1 MYVILFGPPGAGK
14 GTQAAVLAE
23 KTGLVHITTG
33 ELFREAIRK
42 ETELGKQAKPY
53 YDRGD
58 LVPDAL
64 TIGMLLER
72 LAEEDC
78 VRGCLLD
85 GFPRTL
91 DQASALDEALAR
103 QEQAIDKVL
112 SIEVPEDEL
121 LGRLAGR
128 WMCRRCG
135 DVYHQQSRVPKVE
148 GRCDRCG
155 GELYQR
161 DDDKPEAVRRRL
173 EVYSRQTAPLIDYYR
188 GQSKLVAVDGHRS
201 VEDVNGELL
210 AALEDS
216 WEGAHA

>member
-14 GTQAAVLAE
+14 GTQAVILAE

-58 LVPDAL
+58 LVPDGI

-78 VRGCLLD
+78 ARGCLLD

-91 DQASALDEALAR
+91 DQATALDEALVG
-103 QEQAIDKVL
+103 QGQAIDKVL
-112 SIEVPEDEL
+112 CIQVPEDEL
-121 LGRLAGR
+121 LSRLAGR
-128 WMCRRCG
+128 WTCRQCG
-135 DVYHQQSRVPKVE
+135 AVYHRQSQWPKVE

-155 GELYQR
+155 GVLYQR
-161 DDDKPEAVRRRL
+161 DDDQSEAVRRRL

-188 GQSKLVAVDGHRS
+188 GRGRLVEVDGHRS
-201 VEDVNGELL
+201 VDEVSGELV
-210 AALEDS
+210 AALRDP
-216 WEGAHA
+216 

>member
-1 MYVILFGPPGAGK
+1 LYVILFGPPGAGK
-14 GTQAAVLAE
+14 GTQAAILAE

-58 LVPDAL
+58 LVPDGI

-78 VRGCLLD
+78 ARGCLLD

-91 DQASALDEALAR
+91 DQATALDEALAG
-103 QEQAIDKVL
+103 QGQAIDKVL
-112 SIEVPEDEL
+112 CIQVPEDEL
-121 LGRLAGR
+121 LSRLAGR
-128 WMCRRCG
+128 WTCRQCG
-135 DVYHQQSRVPKVE
+135 AVYHRQSQWPKVE

-155 GELYQR
+155 GVLYQR
-161 DDDKPEAVRRRL
+161 DDDQSEAVRRRL

-188 GQSKLVAVDGHRS
+188 GRGRLVEVDGHRS
-201 VEDVNGELL
+201 VDEVSGELV
-210 AALEDS
+210 AALRDP
-216 WEGAHA
+216 

>member
-14 GTQAAVLAE
+14 GTQAAILAE
-23 KTGLVHITTG
+23 KTGVVHITTG

-42 ETELGKQAKPY
+42 ETELGRQAKPY

-72 LAEEDC
+72 LAEEDA
-78 VRGCLLD
+78 VHGCLLD

-91 DQASALDEALAR
+91 EQATALDDALSG
-103 QEQAIDKVL
+103 QGQAIDKVL
-112 SIEVPEDEL
+112 CIQVPEDEL

-128 WMCRRCG
+128 WTCRGCG
-135 DVYHQQSRVPKVE
+135 DVYHRQSRWPKVE

-161 DDDKPEAVRRRL
+161 DDDQPEAVRRRL

-188 GQSKLVAVDGHRS
+188 GQGKLVEVDGYRS
-201 VEDVNGELL
+201 VDEVSGELQ
-210 AALEDS
+210 AALKEL
-216 WEGAHA
+216 

>member
-1 MYVILFGPPGAGK
+1 VILFGPPGAGK
-14 GTQAAVLAE
+14 GTQAAILAE

-42 ETELGKQAKPY
+42 ETELGRQAKPY

-72 LAEEDC
+72 LAEEDA
-78 VRGCLLD
+78 VHGCLLD

-91 DQASALDEALAR
+91 EQATALDDALIG
-103 QEQAIDKVL
+103 QGQAIDKVL
-112 SIEVPEDEL
+112 CIQVPEDEL

-128 WMCRRCG
+128 WTCRGCG
-135 DVYHQQSRVPKVE
+135 DVYHRQSRWPKVE

-161 DDDKPEAVRRRL
+161 DDDQPEAVRRRL

-188 GQSKLVAVDGHRS
+188 GQGKLVEVDGYRS
-201 VEDVNGELL
+201 VDEVSGELQ
-210 AALEDS
+210 AALKEL
-216 WEGAHA
+216 

>member
-14 GTQAAVLAE
+14 GTQAAILAE

-58 LVPDAL
+58 LVPDGI

-78 VRGCLLD
+78 ARGCLLD

-91 DQASALDEALAR
+91 DQATALDEALAG
-103 QEQAIDKVL
+103 QGQAIDKVL
-112 SIEVPEDEL
+112 CIQVPEDEL
-121 LGRLAGR
+121 LSRLAGR
-128 WMCRRCG
+128 WTCRQCG
-135 DVYHQQSRVPKVE
+135 AVYHRQSQWPKVE

-155 GELYQR
+155 GVLYQR
-161 DDDKPEAVRRRL
+161 DDDQSEAVRRRL

-188 GQSKLVAVDGHRS
+188 GRGRLVEVDGHRS
-201 VEDVNGELL
+201 VDEVSGELV
-210 AALEDS
+210 AALRDP
-216 WEGAHA
+216 